1 MAALLAEAQ
10 YVEQKQQVE
19 NQAEVLKTEQEI
31 KKTKARV
38 EAYSWKETIS
48 EKATDRKI
56 LAPRLKTSDDK
67 EKLCQGCHAFHALE
81 IEKI

>member
-10 YVEQKQQVE
+10 YVEQKEQVE

-31 KKTKARV
+31 QKTKARM
-38 EAYSWKETIS
+38 EAYSWKETIC

-67 EKLCQGCHAFHALE
+67 EKLCQGCHSFHALK